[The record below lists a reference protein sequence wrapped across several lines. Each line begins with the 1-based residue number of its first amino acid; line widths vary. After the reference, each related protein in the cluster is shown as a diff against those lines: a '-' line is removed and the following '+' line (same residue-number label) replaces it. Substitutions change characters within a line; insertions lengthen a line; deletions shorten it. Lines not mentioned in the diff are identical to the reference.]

1 MTSHSNML
9 RVGLLVPSS
18 NLTMEMD
25 FHRELPEEVEIATAR
40 MLLPETT
47 KEAEVVMI
55 EKWLH
60 RANLDLSTVK
70 PDFTVF
76 GCTSGGA
83 LFGQEHDRKIMRQ
96 IEKETGSEAI
106 SILSA
111 LSEELTLLGAKKLV
125 VITPY
130 VQNLTDAVGSSL
142 GEDGYEILAI
152 GGMGITDNLEIGRQ
166 GTINIISFI
175 NETVNSTTLKEADC
189 LFLSCTNL
197 PAVRALPELR
207 TRFPEIPIMTSNLS
221 VINAVRRR
229 CNKIQ
234 NPE

>member
-1 MTSHSNML
+1 
-9 RVGLLVPSS
+9 
-18 NLTMEMD
+18 
-25 FHRELPEEVEIATAR
+25 
-40 MLLPETT
+40 
-47 KEAEVVMI
+47 
-55 EKWLH
+55 
-60 RANLDLSTVK
+60 
-70 PDFTVF
+70 
-76 GCTSGGA
+76 
-83 LFGQEHDRKIMRQ
+83 
-96 IEKETGSEAI
+96 AI

-207 TRFPEIPIMTSNLS
+207 TRFPEIPIVTSNLS

-229 CNKIQ
+229 YYKIQ